1 MPSADWQQPAKKLGR
16 TVPQAGWQKLVER
29 LGQMALETALL
40 QQPVEK
46 LGRVA
51 LETALWQQPV
61 EKLGEWLL
69 RQDKY
74 GPSAEFSLL
83 QATKDW
89 MKEGSVII
97 RIGPTLG
104 RRLG

>member
-1 MPSADWQQPAKKLGR
+1 
-16 TVPQAGWQKLVER
+16 
-29 LGQMALETALL
+29 MALETALW

-74 GPSAEFSLL
+74 GPSAVFSLL
-83 QATKDW
+83 QATKD
-89 MKEGSVII
+89 
-97 RIGPTLG
+97 
-104 RRLG
+104 